1 MCGINGFIVLED
13 DLPDE
18 KKLDLRVDLRE
29 MNALIA
35 HRGPDS
41 DGFFIKDHV
50 GLGFRRLSIID
61 LSIEADQP
69 MVNNDLGLAII
80 FNGEIYNYLEIKEA
94 LLQKGYSFKTES
106 DTEVIL
112 NAYKAYGAE
121 CVKHFNGMWAFVI
134 YDFHSKKIFC
144 SRDRFGV
151 KPFYYCIQDDVLF
164 FSSELKA
171 LHAVCN
177 LKNAN
182 HAKVYEY
189 LAYGYRVNDG
199 ETFFENCFELL
210 PGNNLIVLNGKIDIQ
225 RYWELRENQYQHN
238 PNITLEQ
245 EYSALFE
252 DAVKIR
258 FRSDVPVGI
267 LLSGGLDSTA
277 ITKVTDRLI
286 GSGALDQ
293 KVTQAYIASFPNFED
308 DETTI
313 AKEFIKTCD
322 HIQLKEMMIEK
333 KELVV
338 DFEKKLA
345 ELDHPLGS
353 FASLAHNN
361 IMNMCKKEGVKVVL
375 NGQGSDEAYAGYIQY
390 ISGIFLI
397 SVLMNS
403 PKAFL
408 KEYRA
413 LRDVNGYSRGF
424 LFSQM
429 FKALINQSR
438 ASFLR
443 AKYQEKSIEVLDRG
457 FVKINKKHFKN
468 SYSFSLKEDSFNKY
482 LLHQINHQ
490 GINTILHYEDIS
502 SMNKSIEIRSPFM
515 DYRLMEFAF
524 SIPSAYKF
532 SEGVTKVIQ
541 RNTIG
546 KDLPKSITENR
557 KKIGFKTPFLDYLKS
572 DEGFRKMIFE
582 ILDRESFTRRK
593 IWHAAEIRQRFED
606 VGKNKEFPYWRIINL
621 EIWASA
627 YGIQNL

>member
-18 KKLDLRVDLRE
+18 KKLDLTADLRK

-41 DGFFIKDHV
+41 DGFFLKDHV

-61 LSIEADQP
+61 LSSDADQP
-69 MVNNDLGLAII
+69 MVSNELGLAII
-80 FNGEIYNYLEIKEA
+80 FNGEIYNYLEIKET
-94 LLQKGYSFKTES
+94 LVQKGYSFKTES

-112 NAYKAYGAE
+112 NAYKAYGEA
-121 CVKHFNGMWAFVI
+121 CVNHFNGMWAFVI
-134 YDFHSKKIFC
+134 YDFHSKKAFC

-151 KPFYYCIQDDVLF
+151 KPFYYCVQDDVLF

-199 ETFFENCFELL
+199 ETFFESCFELL
-210 PGNNLIVLNGKIDIQ
+210 PGNNMNVLNGKIEIQ
-225 RYWELRENQYQHN
+225 KYWELKEDQYKHN

-245 EYSALFE
+245 EYLTLFE

-308 DETTI
+308 DETTV

-361 IMNMCKKEGVKVVL
+361 IMNMCKKEGIKVVL

-397 SVLMNS
+397 SVLMKS

-413 LRDVNGYSRGF
+413 LRDINGYSRGF
-424 LFSQM
+424 LLSQM
-429 FKALINQSR
+429 FKALINQSS
-438 ASFLR
+438 ASYLR
-443 AKYQEKSIEVLDRG
+443 AKYQEKSIEVLDRD

-468 SYSFSLKEDSFNKY
+468 SYSFSLREDSFNKY

-546 KDLPKSITENR
+546 KDLPKSITESR

-582 ILDRESFTRRK
+582 ILDRESFKTRK
-593 IWHAAEIRQRFED
+593 IWKAAEIRQRFED

-627 YGIQNL
+627 YGVQNL